1 MFADSLGNFMSPPT
15 VLSPKFLPTMAS
27 AQLMAEAKS
36 IADTTQNYLQA
47 GMLANSV
54 VMIIISGPMQ
64 QVLSSVK

>member
-27 AQLMAEAKS
+27 AKLMAEAKS
-36 IADTTQNYLQA
+36 LADTTQNYLQA